1 MIRKV
6 MMPLLLFC
14 FLFVSAP
21 ADERDPLLTVDE
33 LLRLEPAYKQFL
45 DDLCELLIEKGLL
58 DRGEKEEWIT
68 MQLGDYLSNGGYGSI
83 LTSFYPGVLAYA
95 RDEERICEPKV
106 PLEEG
111 VVSLL
116 TMRRYSPL
124 DTIADGLM
132 LQLGMNGTDGVPLEV
147 RFLLSGTDGVFY
159 RFDALAGG
167 YISAGSAV
175 DVEGETV
182 YWVLPVPVEGQ
193 VAPVLQIDVTETES
207 GRFLGRLMMELEI
220 EKNSYVVS
228 EERFRTAAVDEG
240 RKADTGEDG
249 TNDTGPE
256 ANGMPERST
265 PEPAE
270 DPNG

>member
-45 DDLCELLIEKGLL
+45 GELGDLLIEKGLL

-106 PLEEG
+106 PLEAG

-167 YISAGSAV
+167 YISAGSSV

-207 GRFLGRLMMELEI
+207 GRFLGRIMLELEI
-220 EKNSYVVS
+220 EKNSYVVA
-228 EERFRTAAVDEG
+228 EERFHTAAVDEG
-240 RKADTGEDG
+240 RDADNGEDAAAG
-249 TNDTGPE
+249 
-256 ANGMPERST
+256 ANTEMSS
-265 PEPAE
+265 PAPAGDPQE

>member
-83 LTSFYPGVLAYA
+83 LTSFYPGALAYA

-106 PLEEG
+106 PLEAG
-111 VVSLL
+111 VVSQSAGYDCG
-116 TMRRYSPL
+116 R
-124 DTIADGLM
+124 ADAAAGDER
-132 LQLGMNGTDGVPLEV
+132 NGRG
-147 RFLLSGTDGVFY
+147 
-159 RFDALAGG
+159 AAGG
-167 YISAGSAV
+167 S
-175 DVEGETV
+175 
-182 YWVLPVPVEGQ
+182 
-193 VAPVLQIDVTETES
+193 
-207 GRFLGRLMMELEI
+207 F
-220 EKNSYVVS
+220 
-228 EERFRTAAVDEG
+228 
-240 RKADTGEDG
+240 
-249 TNDTGPE
+249 
-256 ANGMPERST
+256 
-265 PEPAE
+265 PAE
-270 DPNG
+270 RNRRGLLPF